1 MSEKIQKSSITK
13 RTFWIVAV
21 FYVLIAFEFLYMA
34 TPFAIYFYSVYG
46 PGLNFI
52 NKYPA
57 LVWLSTVFLPHIV
70 VETSSLL
77 VNSHNIV
84 GGVFFII
91 GFLGFCITAG
101 QVYYYKF
108 ARKGVVTAGVYNF
121 TRHPQYLSLAICS
134 FGLLLLWP
142 RFIVILPF
150 LAMLFAY
157 YFLAKLEEKE
167 CETKFGQAYIEYKNS
182 TSMFLPI
189 RLGLIDKLPRLPK
202 SGFKRFLAMIALYVF
217 TAAAAIALATG
228 IRNWTI
234 NSLYALYSKD
244 SVYISVAQVDGETLE
259 QIVKIAISNHEVQ
272 SRLKNGAQG
281 ASTKFINY
289 VLPNTWYV
297 SEIRMNPVEGGRGHH
312 FPGDYDKNQYKIVF
326 TRAEVRT
333 SQEVEGKDI
342 LLNTVKRV
350 PVVEVG
356 IDLAQNQVIEIKD
369 PPATVRY
376 AGVPVPIY

>member
-1 MSEKIQKSSITK
+1 MSEQIEKVSTIK
-13 RTFWIVAV
+13 RTFWVIAA
-21 FYVLIAFEFLYMA
+21 FYVLIALEFLYMA
-34 TPFAIYFYSVYG
+34 SPFAVYFYSVYG

-70 VETSSLL
+70 VDTSSML

-84 GGVFFII
+84 GGVFFIT

-101 QVYYYKF
+101 QVYYYKL
-108 ARKGVVTAGVYNF
+108 ARKGVVTGGIYNF

-134 FGLLLLWP
+134 FGLLLFWP

-167 CETKFGQAYIEYKNS
+167 CETKFGHAYIEYKNS
-182 TSMFLPI
+182 TSMFLPS
-189 RLGLIDKLPRLPK
+189 RLGLINKLPRLPK

-244 SVYISVAQVDGETLE
+244 SVYISVAKVDEETLE

-326 TRAEVRT
+326 TRAEIRT

-342 LLNTVKRV
+342 LLHTVKRV

-376 AGVPVPIY
+376 AGIPVPIY

>member
-1 MSEKIQKSSITK
+1 MSAKIEKGSITK
-13 RTFWIVAV
+13 RTFWVIAA
-21 FYVLIAFEFLYMA
+21 FYILIALEFLYMA
-34 TPFAIYFYSVYG
+34 SPFAIYFYSVYG

-57 LVWLSTVFLPHIV
+57 LVWLSTVFLTHIV
-70 VETSSLL
+70 VETSSVL

-108 ARKGVVTAGVYNF
+108 ARKGVVTGGVYNF

-134 FGLLLLWP
+134 LGLLLLWP

-167 CETKFGQAYIEYKNS
+167 CETKFGHAYIEYKNS
-182 TSMFLPI
+182 TGMFLPI
-189 RLGLIDKLPRLPK
+189 RLVLIDKLPSLPK

-217 TAAAAIALATG
+217 TAAVAIALATG

-244 SVYISVAQVDGETLE
+244 SVYISVAKVDEETLE

-326 TRAEVRT
+326 IRAEVRT

-342 LLNTVKRV
+342 LLHTVKRV

-356 IDLAQNQVIEIKD
+356 IDLAQNQVFEIKD

-376 AGVPVPIY
+376 KGIPVPIY

>member
-1 MSEKIQKSSITK
+1 MSAKIEKGSITK

-70 VETSSLL
+70 VETSSVL

-84 GGVFFII
+84 GGVFFMI

-244 SVYISVAQVDGETLE
+244 SVYISVAKVDGETLE

-350 PVVEVG
+350 PVVEVR

-376 AGVPVPIY
+376 KGIPVPIY

>member
-1 MSEKIQKSSITK
+1 MSEQIQKGSTTK
-13 RTFWIVAV
+13 RAFWVIAV

-70 VETSSLL
+70 VETSSVL

-244 SVYISVAQVDGETLE
+244 SVYISVAKVDGETLE

-350 PVVEVG
+350 PVVEVR

-376 AGVPVPIY
+376 KGIPVPIY

>member
-1 MSEKIQKSSITK
+1 MSAKIEKGSITK
-13 RTFWIVAV
+13 RTFWVIAA
-21 FYVLIAFEFLYMA
+21 FYILIALEFLYMA
-34 TPFAIYFYSVYG
+34 SPFAIYFYSVYG

-52 NKYPA
+52 NRYPA

-70 VETSSLL
+70 VETSSVL

-108 ARKGVVTAGVYNF
+108 ARKGVVTGGVYNF

-134 FGLLLLWP
+134 LGLLLLWP

-167 CETKFGQAYIEYKNS
+167 CETKFGHAYIEYKNS
-182 TSMFLPI
+182 TGMFLPI
-189 RLGLIDKLPRLPK
+189 RLGLIDKLPSLPK

-217 TAAAAIALATG
+217 TAAVAIALATG

-244 SVYISVAQVDGETLE
+244 SVYISVAKVDEETLE

-342 LLNTVKRV
+342 LLHTVKRV

-356 IDLAQNQVIEIKD
+356 IDLAQNQVFEIKD

-376 AGVPVPIY
+376 AGIPVPIY

>member
-1 MSEKIQKSSITK
+1 MSAKIEKGSITK
-13 RTFWIVAV
+13 RTFWVIAA
-21 FYVLIAFEFLYMA
+21 FYILIALEFLYMA

-108 ARKGVVTAGVYNF
+108 ARKGVVTGGVYNF

-134 FGLLLLWP
+134 LGLLLLWP

-167 CETKFGQAYIEYKNS
+167 CETKFGHAYIEYKNS
-182 TSMFLPI
+182 TGMFLPI
-189 RLGLIDKLPRLPK
+189 RLGLIDKLPSLPK

-217 TAAAAIALATG
+217 TAAVAIALATG

-244 SVYISVAQVDGETLE
+244 SVYISVAKVDEETLE

-342 LLNTVKRV
+342 LLHTVKRV

-356 IDLAQNQVIEIKD
+356 IDLAQNQVFEIKD

-376 AGVPVPIY
+376 KGIPVPIY

>member
-1 MSEKIQKSSITK
+1 MSAKIQKSSITK

-134 FGLLLLWP
+134 LGLLLLWP

-217 TAAAAIALATG
+217 TAAVAIALATG

-244 SVYISVAQVDGETLE
+244 SVYISVAKVDEETLE